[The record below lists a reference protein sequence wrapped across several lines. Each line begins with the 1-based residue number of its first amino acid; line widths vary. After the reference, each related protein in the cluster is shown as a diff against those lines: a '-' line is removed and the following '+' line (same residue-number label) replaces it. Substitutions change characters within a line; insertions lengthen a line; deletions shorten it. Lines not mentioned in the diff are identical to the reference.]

1 MGDEVTGAGLSAP
14 CVFISTP
21 DAEPVKD
28 RVPLPETS
36 YLQVKLA
43 ELPPSSTVPAAEA
56 GAAAR
61 VAPALPVAVIVG
73 AARASSR
80 TSAPPVLR
88 MTRVKDTGFCPADAL
103 AGETGAETERAPGAC
118 TVTGWLTAV
127 TAAIATPAF
136 ASVPEAEQEKASVPL
151 PDTFHTQVKFL
162 VAPLARRSPAG
173 EGGEEDSVA
182 AAGPPEV
189 QVGAGSA
196 SSRTAA
202 PPAFCR
208 VRTNETCC
216 SPADTCLGD
225 AVAVAASVPG
235 ACTST
240 TGAAAAG
247 GLTAV
252 PLLPSVPLAVAAKAS
267 VPLPETSY
275 CQENVCDAPPG
286 STVPPVDGAALPG
299 AGPRRGGWNGRGEAG
314 VSAGGGE
321 APRRGGGRQNVGPRR
336 APRRDRHGRRQ
347 IRKHDVCAAGIRSRE
362 RERGTLQPRRDPGRA
377 GDRGDHEPARK
388 LGLHRGAGD
397 RSGRGRHRRVVP
409 IDTLRTRDERHLARR
424 CRRSGP
430 DERDALAAVQH
441 GEAAGR
447 DRRDGI
453 DGRRRS
459 PGGRRRG
466 GGDVW
471 RLCFAPGLPPERG
484 VEGLP
489 RAH

>member
-14 CVFISTP
+14 GVFIPTP
-21 DAEPVKD
+21 AAEPVKD

-103 AGETGAETERAPGAC
+103 AGETDAETERAPGGC
-118 TVTGWLTAV
+118 
-127 TAAIATPAF
+127 
-136 ASVPEAEQEKASVPL
+136 
-151 PDTFHTQVKFL
+151 
-162 VAPLARRSPAG
+162 
-173 EGGEEDSVA
+173 
-182 AAGPPEV
+182 
-189 QVGAGSA
+189 
-196 SSRTAA
+196 TAA

-286 STVPPVDGAALPG
+286 STVPPVDGGMLASAAAADPLV
-299 AGPRRGGWNGRGEAG
+299 RT
-314 VSAGGGE
+314 GGG
-321 APRRGGGRQNVGPRR
+321 
-336 APRRDRHGRRQ
+336 
-347 IRKHDVCAAGIRSRE
+347 
-362 RERGTLQPRRDPGRA
+362 
-377 GDRGDHEPARK
+377 
-388 LGLHRGAGD
+388 
-397 RSGRGRHRRVVP
+397 
-409 IDTLRTRDERHLARR
+409 
-424 CRRSGP
+424 
-430 DERDALAAVQH
+430 
-441 GEAAGR
+441 
-447 DRRDGI
+447 
-453 DGRRRS
+453 
-459 PGGRRRG
+459 
-466 GGDVW
+466 
-471 RLCFAPGLPPERG
+471 
-484 VEGLP
+484 
-489 RAH
+489 

>member
-103 AGETGAETERAPGAC
+103 AGETDAETERAPGAC

-136 ASVPEAEQEKASVPL
+136 ASVPGAGEGEARVPV

-182 AAGPPEV
+182 AAGPP
-189 QVGAGSA
+189 QGPGGAGSA
-196 SSRTAA
+196 SRRPAA
-202 PPAFCR
+202 PPA
-208 VRTNETCC
+208 
-216 SPADTCLGD
+216 
-225 AVAVAASVPG
+225 
-235 ACTST
+235 AC
-240 TGAAAAG
+240 
-247 GLTAV
+247 
-252 PLLPSVPLAVAAKAS
+252 
-267 VPLPETSY
+267 
-275 CQENVCDAPPG
+275 
-286 STVPPVDGAALPG
+286 
-299 AGPRRGGWNGRGEAG
+299 
-314 VSAGGGE
+314 
-321 APRRGGGRQNVGPRR
+321 
-336 APRRDRHGRRQ
+336 
-347 IRKHDVCAAGIRSRE
+347 
-362 RERGTLQPRRDPGRA
+362 RA
-377 GDRGDHEPARK
+377 GHTE
-388 LGLHRGAGD
+388 
-397 RSGRGRHRRVVP
+397 
-409 IDTLRTRDERHLARR
+409 
-424 CRRSGP
+424 
-430 DERDALAAVQH
+430 
-441 GEAAGR
+441 
-447 DRRDGI
+447 
-453 DGRRRS
+453 
-459 PGGRRRG
+459 
-466 GGDVW
+466 
-471 RLCFAPGLPPERG
+471 
-484 VEGLP
+484 
-489 RAH
+489 